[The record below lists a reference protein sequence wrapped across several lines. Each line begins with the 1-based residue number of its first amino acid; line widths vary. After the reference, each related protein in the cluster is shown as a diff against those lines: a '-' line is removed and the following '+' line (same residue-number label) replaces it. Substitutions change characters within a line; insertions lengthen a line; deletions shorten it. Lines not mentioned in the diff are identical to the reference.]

1 MRPLFQIS
9 GKNPTH
15 RTSLNS
21 FSMASLKLCSVCF
34 SISFRRLSTPQ
45 AFLGSRT
52 RNLSSNSFIVMGK
65 SKGFWFA
72 LIDLSKLSS
81 LLLIISFWLEFE
93 FGLGYI
99 VLGNE
104 FSKSPHLGWPE
115 FLDLVCIIISIYPK
129 SVWIYRFFNFFKLV
143 LQKLCFFPPECGFI
157 LF

>member
-21 FSMASLKLCSVCF
+21 FSMASLKRWSVCF
-34 SISFRRLSTPQ
+34 SISFRMLSTPQ

-52 RNLSSNSFIVMGK
+52 RSLSSNSCVMGK
-65 SKGFWFA
+65 SKGFWFP

-81 LLLIISFWLEFE
+81 LLIVSFWLEFWISVGLYNSWKLVFHVSPSWMARISW
-93 FGLGYI
+93 FGLYNNFHFSQN
-99 VLGNE
+99 LCE
-104 FSKSPHLGWPE
+104 FIDFS
-115 FLDLVCIIISIYPK
+115 ISSNWFCK
-129 SVWIYRFFNFFKLV
+129 NCAFFRR
-143 LQKLCFFPPECGFI
+143 ESGFI